1 MAIEKRFKIIQLD
14 EFVITKNTMLKNT
27 WSLPKMNTEI
37 SISDSY
43 IQNKAVLIAISRESG
58 VEHIEVYN
66 YSINKARFKVFLQSI
81 RDKNMFDD
89 VILVMDNINFHKSY
103 DSKERMDE
111 LGFLYSYTPVY
122 SPKFNGVEE
131 VINIGK

>member
-1 MAIEKRFKIIQLD
+1 M
-14 EFVITKNTMLKNT
+14 
-27 WSLPKMNTEI
+27 
-37 SISDSY
+37 
-43 IQNKAVLIAISRESG
+43 IAISRESG

>member
-43 IQNKAVLIAISRESG
+43 I
-58 VEHIEVYN
+58 
-66 YSINKARFKVFLQSI
+66 
-81 RDKNMFDD
+81 
-89 VILVMDNINFHKSY
+89 
-103 DSKERMDE
+103 
-111 LGFLYSYTPVY
+111 
-122 SPKFNGVEE
+122 
-131 VINIGK
+131 

>member
-1 MAIEKRFKIIQLD
+1 
-14 EFVITKNTMLKNT
+14 
-27 WSLPKMNTEI
+27 
-37 SISDSY
+37 
-43 IQNKAVLIAISRESG
+43 
-58 VEHIEVYN
+58 
-66 YSINKARFKVFLQSI
+66 
-81 RDKNMFDD
+81 MFDD

-122 SPKFNGVEE
+122 SPKFNGVGE